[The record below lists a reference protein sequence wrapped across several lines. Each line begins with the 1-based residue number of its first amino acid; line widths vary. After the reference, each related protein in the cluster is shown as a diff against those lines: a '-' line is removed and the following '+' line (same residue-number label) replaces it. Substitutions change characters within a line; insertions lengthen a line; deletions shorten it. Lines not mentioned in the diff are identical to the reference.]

1 MGKLLFS
8 LMIFAVSHL
17 ALADDAPCHIPIES
31 KAHGTKWGEIT
42 CLHCKNIDD
51 FANFGAASM
60 VDNLSSYTRMTVKN
74 AVDDKQVLVT
84 ASATTRPTFLSIGWE
99 FFSYNVRVDDH
110 MNLEVS
116 ARTIKGRVTG
126 KSWNSERTD
135 KRHLRQA
142 CKTAAEDEREA
153 AKAIAQNIRNT
164 DSVKRIEGESIE
176 RQLDRAWLRGIRITN
191 GGGGRT
197 GRSWSCE
204 AGDKGNCKDNRVPRH
219 HR

>member
-42 CLHCKNIDD
+42 CLHCKNMID

-74 AVDDKQVLVT
+74 SVDDKQVLVT

-116 ARTIKGRVTG
+116 ARTIKDRVTG
-126 KSWNSERTD
+126 KSWNSERTY

-142 CKTAAEDEREA
+142 CKTASEDEVEYVRKSVADDLAREA
-153 AKAIAQNIRNT
+153 GNAARG
-164 DSVKRIEGESIE
+164 DS
-176 RQLDRAWLRGIRITN
+176 
-191 GGGGRT
+191 
-197 GRSWSCE
+197 
-204 AGDKGNCKDNRVPRH
+204 AGLSPMPGLKSPSVPMPDD
-219 HR
+219 

>member
-1 MGKLLFS
+1 MVKLLFS

-42 CLHCKNIDD
+42 CLHCKNMID

-74 AVDDKQVLVT
+74 SVDDKQVLVT

-142 CKTAAEDEREA
+142 CKTASEDEVEYVRKSVADDLAREA
-153 AKAIAQNIRNT
+153 GNAARG
-164 DSVKRIEGESIE
+164 DS
-176 RQLDRAWLRGIRITN
+176 
-191 GGGGRT
+191 
-197 GRSWSCE
+197 
-204 AGDKGNCKDNRVPRH
+204 AGLSPMPGLNSPSVPMPDDCSNCYSEPVNWWDWYYFRRF
-219 HR
+219 